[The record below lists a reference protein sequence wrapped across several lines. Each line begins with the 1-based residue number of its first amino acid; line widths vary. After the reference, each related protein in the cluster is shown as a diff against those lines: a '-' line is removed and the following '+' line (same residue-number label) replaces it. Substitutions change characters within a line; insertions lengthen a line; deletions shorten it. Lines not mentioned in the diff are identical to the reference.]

1 MPALAT
7 TTLLV
12 GLAEDVEEE
21 AEIDRD
27 DQRAGRKEPPEFA
40 SPPGRGGDVLAV
52 SGGAVGVEGDGELL
66 HFKMPATTPGDVG
79 MFNFCGARVIAGMVH
94 RSIRGL
100 YAPTVHPAVWRLPRS
115 RHQLMK

>member
-21 AEIDRD
+21 AVET
-27 DQRAGRKEPPEFA
+27 A
-40 SPPGRGGDVLAV
+40 GGDVLAV
-52 SGGAVGVEGDGELL
+52 NGGAVGVEGDGELL